1 MVGKKRKNSN
11 KYDNKRKKRK
21 SKGKKEGYYKNN
33 DLIDDDFIDD
43 DNENKIILNFQNLL
57 NNEEGVKKD
66 NEEDI
71 YLKTLNKNEIKKIKK
86 IEDEIN
92 ENKEQTIPLKY
103 KILNMNIDN
112 EKKKILLKKAE
123 KFKSLSPN
131 DQEYNK
137 IKLYMEGLFN
147 IPFEKYI
154 DIPIDKN
161 QTNKIKLFFKKL
173 KNDLDNCI
181 LGQENAKNKLLQI
194 IGKKINNPKSYGNI
208 IGLYGPPGVGKTSL
222 IKNGLAKGINLP
234 FKLIPL
240 GGVTNVESIKGFE
253 YTYVGSKWGKISNCL
268 METKCMNPI
277 IFFDELDK
285 IGNTENSKEVI
296 NSLIHITDNT
306 QNDTFYD
313 NFFSNIPLDISK
325 IIFIFSFNDIK
336 KIDPIL
342 LDRMTVVKMDGFN
355 TDDKINIAKNYSLKK
370 VCKDIGFNIKYISI
384 NEEVIRVIINTYCP
398 EKGVRKLEKC
408 LETIILKLNLY
419 YMTKGYIKLGND
431 INIEESPTYTINVET
446 AIKILDPVYRK
457 DDMQHMVKMMYS

>member
-33 DLIDDDFIDD
+33 DLIDDDLIDD